1 MFNFKSFFLTF
12 FLCFLF
18 SFSQESRSFVKYDFK
33 NDNVYNQ
40 RLKEL
45 KDSLNINSTHEL
57 LRKIAD
63 LAYYFK
69 DWDTA
74 IDYYEKVVLNEPK
87 ADNFFRLSVAA
98 ARKSLEVSRLYS
110 ISYLG
115 KTRTALLK
123 ALELQPNKTLFLRT
137 AIEIFYEIPYFF
149 GGDKEFAKEKAALLY
164 KLDPIE
170 GLMVMGYLKEKDGD
184 FDLSKLDYSKAIK
197 LVLKEELELILNKK
211 RRDLAYELGRVIAN
225 FEIYDELGI
234 ASLQFYLKNYNFN
247 DNIALEWVYFNLAK
261 ISFNQ
266 KAIQKS
272 KVYLEKAL
280 QIKPDFNQALL
291 LKKEIK

>member
-1 MFNFKSFFLTF
+1 MFNFKSFFPTF

-45 KDSLNINSTHEL
+45 KDSLNINSTHGL

-149 GGDKEFAKEKAALLY
+149 GGDKEFAKEKAELLY

-211 RRDLAYELGRVIAN
+211 RRDLAYELGRVIAD

-247 DNIALEWVYFNLAK
+247 DNIALEWVFFNFSL
-261 ISFNQ
+261 IND
-266 KAIQKS
+266 
-272 KVYLEKAL
+272 YLS
-280 QIKPDFNQALL
+280 
-291 LKKEIK
+291 